1 MTPRDGLVLD
11 QIPMPPS
18 ENQAYATD
26 WKTGRRFASKE
37 LNEFKGRFQM
47 WSLKRT
53 QLLAK
58 TIEELK
64 WELADHRK
72 CLRVETWMFFQYESL
87 FTTPIKKNERP
98 RRKKMDAHNKLKSLF
113 DSLGAM
119 FGIDDSRI
127 IDGGCVPVLR
137 IDPNGQF
144 VRVKLSYQMIQTDE
158 EFELHNNVAI

>member
-53 QLLAK
+53 HLLAK

-72 CLRVETWMFFQYESL
+72 CLRVDVWMFFQYESL
-87 FTTPIKKNERP
+87 FTKPIKKNERP
-98 RRKKMDAHNKLKSLF
+98 RRKKMDVQNRIKPFF
-113 DSLGAM
+113 DTLASML
-119 FGIDDSRI
+119 GIDDSRMTV
-127 IDGGCVPVLR
+127 GRVLPVLR
-137 IDPNGQF
+137 LGPGQYIAC
-144 VRVKLSYQMIQTDE
+144 KLGYEMIPDE
-158 EFELHNNVAI
+158 EEIKIENAV